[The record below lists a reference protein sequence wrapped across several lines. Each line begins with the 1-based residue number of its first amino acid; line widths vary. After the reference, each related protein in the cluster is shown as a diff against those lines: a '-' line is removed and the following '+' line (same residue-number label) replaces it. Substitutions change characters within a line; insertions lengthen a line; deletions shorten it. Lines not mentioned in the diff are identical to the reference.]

1 MRKYGKNTTRIQVR
15 VGERFLLEL
24 PAFATA
30 GFTWLLNREPEVAV
44 LTQERIRPA
53 GPGIG
58 ALSVQE
64 FEFAAMHAGASTL
77 LVEYKRPWEN
87 VTGERLEIE
96 IVVEP

>member
-24 PAFATA
+24 PAFATG

-44 LTQERIRPA
+44 LTQERIRP
-53 GPGIG
+53 GGSGIG
-58 ALSVQE
+58 ALSIQE

-96 IVVEP
+96 LVVEP